1 MEYPRH
7 SYWHDTAE
15 NIKNSA
21 GLNVNL
27 DNKEFDILIIGAGIT
42 GLTTAYLLKDCGL
55 SIGII
60 EASKTGYGTTGYTT
74 AKITV
79 QHDLFYDNL
88 INNFS
93 LDEAKQ
99 YLKANEE
106 GIKLIK
112 KIIEENNIQCDYKEQ
127 TAYVYASNVNEIDDL
142 KKELKAY
149 EKLGIDGFY
158 TDTVPIPNK
167 AYGAIGVRN
176 QGQFNPLKYLYSLYN
191 ILIESNVKIYENVR
205 ALNIEP
211 HDEHI
216 DVETENGTIHA
227 QKVISTSH
235 YPFDNSFGL
244 YFLRLYQDKSYIIT
258 AKTSEQPF
266 EGMFININDPIYS
279 IRYQFSDKENLLLL
293 AGGNHRSGEKDDENE
308 SYSELE
314 KFLNSNFK
322 NAEIVSKWSTQ
333 DCMTYDKIPYI
344 GRYTSSIENLYVAT
358 GFKKWGMSHSAA
370 AALILRNKIL
380 CIDDD
385 YSGVFNPARFT
396 PVQSS
401 KEFVSSVKSIAAGFL
416 NRLTSDSEEIS
427 NVKAGEGKII
437 EYDGKKVG
445 VYKNEAGEYFCI
457 NPVCSHLKCA
467 LSFNEAEKT
476 WDCPCHGSRFDI
488 KGNILEGPAVHPI
501 DKIKIKMP

>member
-15 NIKNSA
+15 SIKNTA
-21 GLNVNL
+21 CENIDLN
-27 DNKEFDILIIGAGIT
+27 DKKFDVLIIGAGIT

-60 EASKTGYGTTGYTT
+60 EATKAGYGTTGYTT

-79 QHDLFYDNL
+79 QHDLIYDNL

-93 LDEAKQ
+93 MEEAKQ

-106 GIKLIK
+106 GVKLIK
-112 KIIEENNIQCDYKEQ
+112 KIIEENSIQCDYKEQ
-127 TAYVYASNVNEIDDL
+127 TAYVYASSVDEIESL

-149 EKLGIDGFY
+149 EALGIDGFY
-158 TDTVPIPNK
+158 SDTVPLPNK
-167 AYGAIGVRN
+167 AYGAIGIRN

-191 ILIESNVKIYENVR
+191 ILKESNCEIYENVR
-205 ALNIEP
+205 ALDIRP

-216 DVETENGTIHA
+216 DVDTKKGTIHA
-227 QKVISTSH
+227 DKVIVASH

-244 YFLRLYQDKSYIIT
+244 YFLRLYQEKAYVIAART
-258 AKTSEQPF
+258 NEKPF
-266 EGMFININDPIYS
+266 EGMYININDPIYS
-279 IRYQFSDKENLLLL
+279 MRYHFFGDDNLLIL
-293 AGGNHRSGEKDDENE
+293 AGGKHRAGEKDDETE
-308 SYSELE
+308 SYNEL
-314 KFLNSNFK
+314 KRFLNSNFK

-333 DCMTYDKIPYI
+333 DCMTYDQIPYI
-344 GRYTSSIENLYVAT
+344 GRYTDSIENLYVAT

-370 AALILRNKIL
+370 AALILKNKIL
-380 CIDDD
+380 CMEDD
-385 YSGVFNPARFT
+385 YSGIFNPSRFT

-401 KEFVSSVKSIAAGFL
+401 KEFVSSVKSIALGFL
-416 NRLTSDSEEIS
+416 NRLASDLEEFSDI
-427 NVKAGEGKII
+427 KPGEGKIVN
-437 EYDGKKVG
+437 YDGKKVG
-445 VYKNEAGEYFCI
+445 VYKNEAGEYYCI

-488 KGNILEGPAVHPI
+488 KGNILEGPAVLPI
-501 DKIKIKMP
+501 DKIKIKK